1 MKVTTCVAVGVL
13 LAPLLGSAD
22 TGFLDR
28 SVHIGAMTYRYQ
40 VYVPIEHSRAKE
52 WPVVI
57 ELHGFGAQ
65 GPDGLLPT
73 SAGPGATDPAESFAF
88 SGGCRVSASRGWQ
101 TMAQCRH
108 ARADQDLSRRRRFPS
123 NNPNAWSPR

>member
-57 ELHGFGAQ
+57 ELHGNGAQ

-73 SAGPGATDPAESFAF
+73 AQGLAQPLRRD
-88 SGGCRVSASRGWQ
+88 RGD
-101 TMAQCRH
+101 RR
-108 ARADQDLSRRRRFPS
+108 ARRLGRQDVFR
-123 NNPNAWSPR
+123 